1 MRCMIRVLSKK
12 SNLFLLTYISLLPIR
27 LFHEKFKRNSTYSY
41 FHASFHL
48 FIYECIYEC
57 ILLYLKASFSNLVC
71 VIKIWRRIMKSFAGI
86 FRIAQT
92 LKFGRVI
99 LLSRRNLFEYSSAVR
114 IFFTQTIWWEI
125 GFIRKTLICG
135 ENTYENVL

>member
-1 MRCMIRVLSKK
+1 MIRVLSKK
-12 SNLFLLTYISLLPIR
+12 SNLFLLTYISLLPIP
-27 LFHEKFKRNSTYSY
+27 LFHEKFQRNSTYSY

-71 VIKIWRRIMKSFAGI
+71 IHKIWQIMKSFAGI
-86 FRIAQT
+86 FRTAQT

-99 LLSRRNLFEYSSAVR
+99 LLSRRNFLSIVVQSA
-114 IFFTQTIWWEI
+114 FFLLRQFD
-125 GFIRKTLICG
+125 GRLDL
-135 ENTYENVL
+135 YEKL

>member
-1 MRCMIRVLSKK
+1 MIRVLSKK

-86 FRIAQT
+86 FRTAQT

-99 LLSRRNLFEYSSAVR
+99 LLSRRNFLSIVVQSA
-114 IFFTQTIWWEI
+114 FFLLRQFD
-125 GFIRKTLICG
+125 GRLDL
-135 ENTYENVL
+135 YEKL

>member
-1 MRCMIRVLSKK
+1 MIRVLSKK
-12 SNLFLLTYISLLPIR
+12 SNLFLLTYISLLPIPF
-27 LFHEKFKRNSTYSY
+27 FHEKFQRNSTYSY
-41 FHASFHL
+41 FHAYFHL

-86 FRIAQT
+86 FRTAQT

-99 LLSRRNLFEYSSAVR
+99 LLSRRNFLSIVVQSA
-114 IFFTQTIWWEI
+114 FFLLRQFD
-125 GFIRKTLICG
+125 GRLDL
-135 ENTYENVL
+135 YEKL